1 MLHRPTAF
9 AGGRRVE
16 RFASAYAPRV
26 DKLKLIKELRKIAKS
41 KGLAL
46 VKVREGRH
54 EIWAIG
60 SQMIQIPRHNEIQE
74 GTAAK
79 IMNVARRVPP
89 ETEAR
94 T

>member
-1 MLHRPTAF
+1 M
-9 AGGRRVE
+9 
-16 RFASAYAPRV
+16 
-26 DKLKLIKELRKIAKS
+26 DKLKLIKNLRKIAKD

-60 SQMIQIPRHNEIQE
+60 SQRIQIPRHNEIQE

-79 IMNVARRVPP
+79 ILNMARRVQPDQRGQ
-89 ETEAR
+89 T
-94 T
+94 

>member
-1 MLHRPTAF
+1 
-9 AGGRRVE
+9 VN
-16 RFASAYAPRV
+16 
-26 DKLKLIKELRKIAKS
+26 KLKLIRNLREIAKS

-46 VKVREGRH
+46 VKVREGKH

-60 SQMIQIPRHNEIQE
+60 SQVIQIPRHNEIQE

-79 IMNVARRVPP
+79 IMSAARRAQPD
-89 ETEAR
+89 TRKR

>member
-1 MLHRPTAF
+1 MD
-9 AGGRRVE
+9 RRRE
-16 RFASAYAPRV
+16 QSSSAYAPGV
-26 DKLKLIKELRKIAKS
+26 NKLTLINNLRKITKS
-41 KGLAL
+41 KGLPF
-46 VKVREGRH
+46 VKVREGGH

-79 IMNVARRVPP
+79 IMNMARRVPP